1 MVKLKVMALILFIDD
16 DLGSRVLYEKACII
30 LGHHPILASTGTQGL
45 AVAEERQPDLI
56 LLDLSLPDLDGML
69 VLSELRQRLAT
80 AHIPVVIVSA
90 GVTEQDDQIS
100 KANGAA
106 AYLNKP
112 VTLSALQNTIDQFAL
127 A

>member
-1 MVKLKVMALILFIDD
+1 MALILFIDD
-16 DLGSRVLYEKACII
+16 DLGSRVLYEKACTL
-30 LGHHPILASTGTQGL
+30 LGHHPILASSGAQGL

-56 LLDLSLPDLDGML
+56 MLDLSLPDEDGML
-69 VLSELRQRLAT
+69 VLAELRQGLTT

-100 KANGAA
+100 KANGAVA
-106 AYLNKP
+106 FYNKP
-112 VTLSALQNTIDQFAL
+112 VSLSTLQNTIDQFAS